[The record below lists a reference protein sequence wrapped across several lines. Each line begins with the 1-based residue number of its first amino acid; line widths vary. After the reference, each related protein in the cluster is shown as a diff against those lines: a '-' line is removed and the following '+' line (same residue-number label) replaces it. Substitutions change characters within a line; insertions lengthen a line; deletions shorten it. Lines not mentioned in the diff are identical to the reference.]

1 VFFDIAPQGAMS
13 KKIPTGEFS
22 IDFFEELSFDLDST
36 GKVPQGY
43 ETICMLPSFLRK
55 AT

>member
-22 IDFFEELSFDLDST
+22 IDFFEELSFDLDT
-36 GKVPQGY
+36 TQWGLYQPIHMG
-43 ETICMLPSFLRK
+43 MG
-55 AT
+55 